1 MAVGG
6 WITYIIEQ
14 NMKEPTRLLLSNE
27 RVVTLVRNF
36 CERDFD
42 WMSWG
47 MVDVSKQDRERKQN
61 KKKKGEG
68 KQRKGKKIKQKKKRK
83 KKIETESIWSIVW
96 SRSSWNTDILD
107 LMHSVPPRTYLVP
120 GFVIWNMFTDRQC
133 RSDRIAQQKSCII
146 ELD

>member
-68 KQRKGKKIKQKKKRK
+68 KQRKGKKIKQKKKERK
-83 KKIETESIWSIVW
+83 
-96 SRSSWNTDILD
+96 R
-107 LMHSVPPRTYLVP
+107 
-120 GFVIWNMFTDRQC
+120 
-133 RSDRIAQQKSCII
+133 
-146 ELD
+146 